1 VFSCVLV
8 ANRGEIAVRIIR
20 TLRRLGVRTVA
31 VCSEADAEAPHVRLA
46 DAAFTIGPAPASE
59 SYLRAEAIVEAAR
72 RSGADAVHPGYGFL
86 AERADF
92 ARACTA
98 AGLVFVGPPPEA
110 TECLGNKVAA
120 KLLAAEA
127 GVPTVPGIERPGLS
141 DEEIRTWAGEEGRFP
156 LMVKAAAGGGGRGMR
171 VVRSPGDLPE
181 ALAAARREAL
191 VGFGDDSL
199 LAEHY
204 VERARHIEVQV
215 LADSHGAAVH
225 LGERE
230 CSLQRRHQKLLEECP
245 SPAAS
250 NELRTRMGEAAV
262 ALARSARYEGA
273 GTCEFL
279 VAAGSGLG
287 SDEFFF
293 LEFNP
298 RLQVEHPV
306 TEMVCGL
313 DLVEAQLRLAAG
325 EPLWLGQDDVVMDGH
340 AVEARVCAEDPSRGF
355 LPGSGRIVAYSEP
368 SGPGVRVDS
377 GVERGSE
384 VTTFYDS
391 MLVKVI
397 AHAGSRELALDR
409 LDGALADLAILGPA
423 VNTAFLRR
431 LLADPEV
438 RSGEMDTELVE
449 RLPPPAPEQGADVD
463 AVATA
468 ALARTLELSGGADPW
483 DALVSWRIDGP
494 APLRWRL
501 EPGGGGES
509 QEVVVAGDRVRVA
522 KGPAR
527 VASAQPGDGDELT
540 VTLDGERRSWAHAR
554 DGDLTWVGLAG
565 RAWGFREERVVL
577 RGGSASAGA
586 SLEAPMPGNVL
597 AVNVDEGDAVSE
609 GDVLVVLESMKM
621 ELQVVAPSD
630 GVVGELAVSQGEQVE
645 LGQPLVAVGPAQ

>member
-1 VFSCVLV
+1 MFSSVLV

-20 TLRRLGVRTVA
+20 TLRRLGVRAVA
-31 VCSEADAEAPHVRLA
+31 VCSEADVEAPHVRMA
-46 DAAFTIGPAPASE
+46 DAAITIGPAPPAE
-59 SYLRAEAIVEAAR
+59 SYLCAEAIVEAAQ
-72 RSGADAVHPGYGFL
+72 RSGAEAVHPGYGFL

-92 ARACTA
+92 ARACAA

-340 AVEARVCAEDPSRGF
+340 AVEARVCAEDPSRAF

-522 KGPAR
+522 DGPAR

-645 LGQPLVAVGPAQ
+645 LGQALVAVGPAQ

>member
-1 VFSCVLV
+1 VFSSVLV

-20 TLRRLGVRTVA
+20 TLRRLGVRAVA
-31 VCSEADAEAPHVRLA
+31 VCSEADVEAPHVRMA
-46 DAAFTIGPAPASE
+46 DAAITIGPAPPAE
-59 SYLRAEAIVEAAR
+59 SYLCAEAIVEAAQ
-72 RSGADAVHPGYGFL
+72 RSGAEAVHPGYGFL

-92 ARACTA
+92 ARACAA

-340 AVEARVCAEDPSRGF
+340 AVEARVCAEDPSRAF

-494 APLRWRL
+494 APLRWRM

-522 KGPAR
+522 DGPAR

-645 LGQPLVAVGPAQ
+645 LGQALVAVGPAQ